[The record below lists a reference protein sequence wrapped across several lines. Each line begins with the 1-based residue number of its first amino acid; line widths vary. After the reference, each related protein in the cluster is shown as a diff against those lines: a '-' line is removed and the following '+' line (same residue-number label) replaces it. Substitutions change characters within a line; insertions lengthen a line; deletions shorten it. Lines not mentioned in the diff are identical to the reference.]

1 MTTLDLWASDFTP
14 EVIALA
20 KSRILDGGN
29 LAARGDLPQRTVKLA
44 VLAVQYLNPHETFTQ
59 GEAGILY
66 GIAEHTFRERQPVGG
81 MQVVVNIGK

>member
-29 LAARGDLPQRTVKLA
+29 LATRGDLPQRTVKLA
-44 VLAVQYLNPHETFTQ
+44 VLAVQHLNPHETFTQ
-59 GEAGILY
+59 GEAAILY
-66 GIAEHTFRERQPVGG
+66 GVAPNTLKDRQKVGE
-81 MQVVVNIGK
+81 MQVAVNLGK